1 MLLTSANFSEQLF
14 TAINRAESSLLIAS
28 AFIKLDALKALAD
41 IRSDLN
47 VTVVARWQ
55 KRDLVTGA
63 SDPEV
68 YQFCQSKGWQFG
80 ISQNF
85 HGKVYMVDRQDVF
98 LGSANF
104 TQRGLNLGRT
114 ANIEFGTVIPAD
126 QTNLQ
131 RIDQFL
137 KTEIIWL
144 DDDIF
149 NSLEKDIESTK
160 DNHLPPSD
168 QTWSEHVKNLLITE
182 VDYLWVQ
189 QLLFTTPDELLH
201 LNLNNEHHAHDFGL
215 LNLSLDELS
224 YDSLCMAF
232 KQSHLYI
239 WVISQLKRNNS
250 MQFGAFSA
258 ALHNALLDDP
268 APYRREVKQFIQT
281 LFAWFEL
288 VKDTFIVTR
297 HNRTSS
303 VKLIEHK

>member
-1 MLLTSANFSEQLF
+1 
-14 TAINRAESSLLIAS
+14 
-28 AFIKLDALKALAD
+28 
-41 IRSDLN
+41 
-47 VTVVARWQ
+47 
-55 KRDLVTGA
+55 
-63 SDPEV
+63 PE
-68 YQFCQSKGWQFG
+68 
-80 ISQNF
+80 
-85 HGKVYMVDRQDVF
+85 
-98 LGSANF
+98 
-104 TQRGLNLGRT
+104 
-114 ANIEFGTVIPAD
+114 
-126 QTNLQ
+126 
-131 RIDQFL
+131 
-137 KTEIIWL
+137 
-144 DDDIF
+144 
-149 NSLEKDIESTK
+149 
-160 DNHLPPSD
+160 
-168 QTWSEHVKNLLITE
+168 NLLITE